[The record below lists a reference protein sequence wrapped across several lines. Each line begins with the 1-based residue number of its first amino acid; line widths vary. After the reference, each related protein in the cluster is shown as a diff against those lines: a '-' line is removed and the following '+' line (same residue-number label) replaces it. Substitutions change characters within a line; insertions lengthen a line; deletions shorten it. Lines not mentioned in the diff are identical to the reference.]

1 MEYEEF
7 KDKFDKLI
15 SKSKYVCIFISEM
28 SNVYTDRYEKCPCD
42 AIIKLYLFYK
52 GLLIGLIDINIVK
65 KLR

>member
-42 AIIKLYLFYK
+42 AIIKLYFNNKEVAY
-52 GLLIGLIDINIVK
+52 IDFNDIKEIV
-65 KLR
+65 